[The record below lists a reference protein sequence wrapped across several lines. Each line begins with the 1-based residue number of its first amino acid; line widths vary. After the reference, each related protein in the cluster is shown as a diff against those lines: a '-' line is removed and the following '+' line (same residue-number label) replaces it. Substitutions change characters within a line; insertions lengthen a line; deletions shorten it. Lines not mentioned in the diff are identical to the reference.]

1 SIGKNIIKYHHE
13 KYDGS
18 GYPFK
23 IKCIEI
29 PIEARIFALA
39 DAYDA
44 IRSKR
49 PYKEPFDHNVATER
63 IKSDTAKH
71 FDPDIVSAF
80 LKCQDEFLRAS
91 DS

>member
-1 SIGKNIIKYHHE
+1 MVV
-13 KYDGS
+13 
-18 GYPFK
+18 
-23 IKCIEI
+23 
-29 PIEARIFALA
+29 
-39 DAYDA
+39 AYDA

-80 LKCQDEFLRAS
+80 LKCQDEFLRVS